1 VMSKQGNT
9 LVLRDLTS
17 DATREVDASRLRPF
31 IVAPGT
37 DPKQIAAADLGESEV
52 KEILQHRG
60 TAKKRLEMEFEVLWS
75 DGDTSW
81 EAWETVKKLEPLDA
95 YIRAHP
101 GAKLNSLL
109 PKS

>member
-1 VMSKQGNT
+1 MP
-9 LVLRDLTS
+9 L
-17 DATREVDASRLRPF
+17 ACAPSRSPLAWTPSR
-31 IVAPGT
+31 
-37 DPKQIAAADLGESEV
+37 AAADLGESEV

-60 TAKKRLEMEFEVLWS
+60 TAKKRVEMEFEVLWS

-81 EAWETVKKLEPLDA
+81 ESWDSVKKLEPLDA

-101 GAKLNSLL
+101 EAKLSSLL